1 MRVYS
6 MNAGSICNFVIG
18 RFVWL
23 LLAVL
28 LARSTAT
35 AAHVEENFPVL
46 KTRTAT
52 YTNATITTATET
64 YVMVLHSAGLASVK
78 IPDLPLEV
86 RQRLGYAPDPQQ
98 LTNNAAAWAKRTIS
112 RVQTPKIEVGQLL
125 RDYSPRAE
133 FEKIV
138 SDRVLLYTILGI
150 GLAFYLFYSYCLL
163 LICRKANYDPGILI
177 WVPVLQFLPMLYAA
191 RMSAVWFFAC
201 LVPVL
206 SIVAQIMWAI
216 NITKARG
223 KSPWIALLLLLPVTN
238 LFAFLYLAFSS
249 SAPEEKKEKI
259 QAGKGRELMDLQ
271 VA

>member
-1 MRVYS
+1 
-6 MNAGSICNFVIG
+6 MNTGGIRNFVIG

-28 LARSTAT
+28 LARTTAT
-35 AAHVEENFPVL
+35 AARVEENFPVL

-52 YTNATITTATET
+52 YTNATITTATAT

-78 IPDLPLEV
+78 IPDLPLDV
-86 RQRLGYAPDPQQ
+86 QRRLGYAPDPQLQ
-98 LTNNAAAWAKRTIS
+98 TNNAAAWAKRAMS
-112 RVQTPKIEVGQLL
+112 RIQAPKIEVGQIL

-133 FEKIV
+133 FAKIV
-138 SDRVLLYTILGI
+138 SDRALLYTILGV

-191 RMSAVWFFAC
+191 RMSAIWFFAC
-201 LVPVL
+201 IVPVL
-206 SIVAQIMWAI
+206 NIVAQIVWAI
-216 NITKARG
+216 NIAKARG
-223 KSPWIALLLLLPVTN
+223 KSPWTALWLLLPITS

-249 SAPEEKKEKI
+249 SAPEEKKEKL
-259 QAGKGRELMDLQ
+259 QPGKGRELMDLQ